1 MSVSSRSKKIS
12 PSKPAPGFRW
22 LIAITICIS
31 TFLLFVIVKQHSSAK
46 TTTLKSNNATINEKT
61 TISLTSLLEMKPHQL
76 ENVDIG
82 LRNLLISQGLRGSE
96 NLNID
101 ACMNELTTMK
111 QRVQEET
118 SRNLHQY
125 FENPAKFENSEQY
138 FRMLTLITVL
148 QQDFGAIYNPDRV
161 TPVGVFESNSR
172 FYADSHDVFM
182 HGLLGDQRGGT
193 CASLPVL
200 TIAIGRRLGYPL
212 ALVSAQ
218 NHLFVRWNDEKSP
231 TNFEVTGLGLG
242 TYPDDH
248 YRKWPYPFDSTAE
261 KANRYLLPMSASEEC
276 AVFMSIRAACLMAAN
291 RCEEALEAYRS
302 TVKLAPDSQLYQF
315 ILEQAQREAAVRG
328 LGDPRGMPPDPE
340 FHNMPPEIAW
350 MMYDRKQLARR
361 ENPYLLTPG
370 TQPWNPN
377 NTQIPLPRSIM
388 PGQPFQPSI
397 NNPQPIWPNLP
408 NQPIYPPNQ

>member
-1 MSVSSRSKKIS
+1 MSVSSRNKKIS

-172 FYADSHDVFM
+172 FYADSNDVFM
-182 HGLLGDQRGGT
+182 HGLLGDHRGGT

-200 TIAIGRRLGYPL
+200 TIAIGRRFGYPL

-231 TNFEVTGLGLG
+231 TNFEVTGRGLG

-261 KANRYLLPMSASEEC
+261 KANRYLLPMSAAEEC
-276 AVFMSIRAACLMAAN
+276 AVFMSIRGACLMAAN
-291 RCEEALEAYRS
+291 RCEESLKAYRS
-302 TVKLAPDSQLYQF
+302 AVTFAPDSQLYQF

-340 FHNMPPEIAW
+340 FRNEPPEIAW
-350 MMYDRKQLARR
+350 MLYERKQLARR
-361 ENPYLLTPG
+361 ANPNLLPPG
-370 TQPWNPN
+370 AQPWNSN
-377 NTQIPLPRSIM
+377 NNQIPLPRPIM

-397 NNPQPIWPNLP
+397 NNPQPPWPNVS
-408 NQPIYPPNQ
+408 NQPIDPPNQ

>member
-1 MSVSSRSKKIS
+1 M
-12 PSKPAPGFRW
+12 
-22 LIAITICIS
+22 
-31 TFLLFVIVKQHSSAK
+31 Q
-46 TTTLKSNNATINEKT
+46 
-61 TISLTSLLEMKPHQL
+61 PHQL
-76 ENVDIG
+76 ENIDIG

-96 NLNID
+96 NLDID
-101 ACMNELTTMK
+101 ACMGELATIK
-111 QRVQEET
+111 QRVQQET
-118 SRNLHQY
+118 ARNLHQY

-138 FRMLTLITVL
+138 FRMLTLLTVL

-161 TPVGVFESNSR
+161 TPVGVFESNSS
-172 FYADSHDVFM
+172 FYANSHDVFM

-261 KANRYLLPMSASEEC
+261 KANRYLLSMSAAEEC
-276 AVFMSIRAACLMAAN
+276 AVFMSIRGACLMAAN
-291 RCEEALEAYRS
+291 RCEESLEAYRS
-302 TVKLAPDSQLYQF
+302 AVKLAPDSKLYQL
-315 ILEQAQREAAVRG
+315 ILEQAQREAAVRE

-340 FHNMPPEIAW
+340 FRDMPPDVAW
-350 MMYDRKQLARR
+350 MMHQQKQRARH
-361 ENPYLLTPG
+361 EYNNLFPQG
-370 TQPWNPN
+370 NQPWNQNNNPN
-377 NTQIPLPRSIM
+377 IYPPSIPQPTRT
-388 PGQPFQPSI
+388 GQPTQPLNI
-397 NNPQPIWPNLP
+397 NPRQPGPNVS